1 MNADVLEIEP
11 FWPAQMRQIDSNDL
25 RSGPCAEGAEVL
37 ADRRE
42 RAITQEADDLIREA
56 GHADMLIANPDR
68 FVPVVERD
76 GAEMQRVIGQNCY
89 SLHRLCRAAL
99 SEMLKRKHG
108 KIVAVSGTAGLKHG
122 EGRLALYGAA
132 R

>member
-1 MNADVLEIEP
+1 V
-11 FWPAQMRQIDSNDL
+11 F
-25 RSGPCAEGAEVL
+25 

-42 RAITQEADDLIREA
+42 LAITQEANVIREA
-56 GHADMLIANPDR
+56 GHAGMLIANPDR
-68 FVPVVERD
+68 FVPVVECD
-76 GAEMQRVIGQNCY
+76 GAEMQRVFGRNCY

-99 SEMLKRKHG
+99 SQMLERKHG
-108 KIVAVSGTAGLKHG
+108 KIVAVSGTAGLKRG

>member
-1 MNADVLEIEP
+1 M
-11 FWPAQMRQIDSNDL
+11 F
-25 RSGPCAEGAEVL
+25 

-42 RAITQEADDLIREA
+42 LAITQEADDLNREV
-56 GHADMLIANPDR
+56 GHVDILIANPDG

-76 GAEMQRVIGQNCY
+76 DAEMQRVIVRSSY

-99 SEMLKRKHG
+99 SQMLERKRG
-108 KIVAVSGTAGLKHG
+108 NIVAVGGTAGLKRG

-132 R
+132 RGAQQAYIRNAALGENLRRK

>member
-1 MNADVLEIEP
+1 V
-11 FWPAQMRQIDSNDL
+11 F
-25 RSGPCAEGAEVL
+25 

-42 RAITQEADDLIREA
+42 LAITHEADDLIREA

-76 GAEMQRVIGQNCY
+76 GAEMQRVFGRNCY
-89 SLHRLCRAAL
+89 SPHRLCRAAL
-99 SEMLKRKHG
+99 SQMLERKHG
-108 KIVAVSGTAGLKHG
+108 KIVAVSGTAGLKRG
-122 EGRLALYGAA
+122 EGGLALYGAA